1 MGTMIEM
8 LLTLLE
14 MLTMLALLTLLAL
27 LIPRTAGEGTASAS
41 TTSAPACPAP
51 ANQQQQQQQR
61 GVCVCVRQIVHI
73 SVGRHFGVSSLG
85 YTLANMREELS
96 DKELVKRI
104 RNARFFLASMYV
116 YFAK

>member
-1 MGTMIEM
+1 MG
-8 LLTLLE
+8 
-14 MLTMLALLTLLAL
+14 TLLAL
-27 LIPRTAGEGTASAS
+27 LIPRTAGEGTSAS

-51 ANQQQQQQQR
+51 ANQQQQQQQQR

-85 YTLANMREELS
+85 YTLANLREELS